1 MFKKEYNRRMVIKQN
16 DMVRLKKVE
25 PNVTGRVVEVFDN
38 KVALIR
44 WEDGIL
50 VQHYVDELKVVRLD
64 EISGP
69 WMGF

>member
-1 MFKKEYNRRMVIKQN
+1 MKEGKIKNMVIKQN
-16 DMVRLKKVE
+16 DMVRLRKLE

-38 KVALIR
+38 KIALIR

-64 EISGP
+64 EIAGP

>member
-1 MFKKEYNRRMVIKQN
+1 MFKKEYNKKMVIKQN

-50 VQHYVDELKVVRLD
+50 VQHYVDELRVIRLD
-64 EISGP
+64 EIAGP

>member
-1 MFKKEYNRRMVIKQN
+1 MKEGKIRSMVIKQN
-16 DMVRLKKVE
+16 DIVRLKKLE

-64 EISGP
+64 EIAGP
-69 WMGF
+69 WLGF

>member
-1 MFKKEYNRRMVIKQN
+1 MKEGKIKNMVIKRN
-16 DMVRLKKVE
+16 DMVRLKKFE

-64 EISGP
+64 EIAGP
-69 WMGF
+69 WMSF

>member
-1 MFKKEYNRRMVIKQN
+1 MKEGKIKNIVIKQN
-16 DMVRLKKVE
+16 DIVRLKKVE
-25 PNVTGRVVEVFDN
+25 PNVTGRVVEVFEN
-38 KVALIR
+38 KIALIR

-64 EISGP
+64 EIAGP

>member
-1 MFKKEYNRRMVIKQN
+1 MKEGKIKNMVIKQN

-38 KVALIR
+38 KIALIR

-50 VQHYVDELKVVRLD
+50 VQHYVDELRVIRLD
-64 EISGP
+64 EIAGP
-69 WMGF
+69 WMSF

>member
-1 MFKKEYNRRMVIKQN
+1 MKEGKIKNMVIKQN

-25 PNVTGRVVEVFDN
+25 PNVTGRVVEVFEN
-38 KVALIR
+38 KIALIR

-64 EISGP
+64 EIAGP

>member
-1 MFKKEYNRRMVIKQN
+1 MKEGKIKNMVIKQN

-64 EISGP
+64 EIAGP

>member
-1 MFKKEYNRRMVIKQN
+1 MKEGKIKNMVIKRN

-50 VQHYVDELKVVRLD
+50 VQHYVDELRVVRLD
-64 EISGP
+64 EIAGP
-69 WMGF
+69 WMSF

>member
-1 MFKKEYNRRMVIKQN
+1 MKEGKIKNMVIKQN

-38 KVALIR
+38 KIALIR

-50 VQHYVDELKVVRLD
+50 VQHYVDELRVVRLD
-64 EISGP
+64 EIAGP

>member
-1 MFKKEYNRRMVIKQN
+1 MKEGKIKNMVIKQN
-16 DMVRLKKVE
+16 DMVRLKKLE

>member
-1 MFKKEYNRRMVIKQN
+1 MKEGKIKNMVIKQN
-16 DMVRLKKVE
+16 DMVRLKKFE

-64 EISGP
+64 EIAGP

>member
-1 MFKKEYNRRMVIKQN
+1 MKEGKIKNMVIKQN
-16 DMVRLKKVE
+16 DIVRLKKVE
-25 PNVTGRVVEVFDN
+25 PNVTGRVVEVFEN
-38 KVALIR
+38 KIALIR

-64 EISGP
+64 EIAGP

>member
-1 MFKKEYNRRMVIKQN
+1 MKEGKIKNMVIKQN

-38 KVALIR
+38 KIALIR

-64 EISGP
+64 EIAGP